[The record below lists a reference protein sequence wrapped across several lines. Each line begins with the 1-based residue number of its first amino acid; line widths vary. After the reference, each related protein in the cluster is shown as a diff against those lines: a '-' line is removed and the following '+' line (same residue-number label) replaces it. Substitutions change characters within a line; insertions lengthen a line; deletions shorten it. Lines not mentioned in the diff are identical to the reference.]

1 MNAPLIDSV
10 VVVLREVLEFALL
23 VGNLLAAGARAGLTG
38 RWLRPDWPVRPRS

>member
-23 VGNLLAAGARAGLTG
+23 VGILLAAGGRRWAIASAAGCT
-38 RWLRPDWPVRPRS
+38 RPT